1 MVIEAKGIKG
11 SSRGLQYQQS
21 DKEVGQSQEIMRNG
35 IIGDTPQEQN
45 REMRAIE
52 NQYQKSNFQNYR
64 LEMVISP
71 TKEES
76 KNFKT
81 EDWENVAKKALE
93 KSGIDHKNHA
103 YIGHLHTS
111 TGTPHMHLKVSRIN
125 FKGEMAISTENIGRK
140 MGAASNEIAKERGWK
155 TAKETGE
162 HNRQEVSRN
171 IREVLQDAKIQNID
185 EFSKAM
191 EKRGY
196 ITKIAQSEA
205 KGVYGMRIIPKG
217 SAVENP
223 SPQLAKSGQG
233 YKLSEINKSE
243 NSKAKFKITDIKMDL
258 QRNQDRYF
266 ANLPREKTPFEQ
278 AEEKRN
284 QNQQDKINSI
294 DTNQLRK
301 ETLENID
308 KAIQKIEPYRE
319 HNPQAYNGIKAMEKA
334 IKSDNN
340 FSADKLN
347 QANQVAKN
355 QISNIENQEKA
366 QEQKPEN
373 INSFDQARQK
383 REAKQEQ
390 EQNQE
395 KKRGFRR

>member
-76 KNFKT
+76 KNFRT

-162 HNRQEVSRN
+162 HNRQEVGRN

-243 NSKAKFKITDIKMDL
+243 NSKAKFKITDIQKDL
-258 QRNQDRYF
+258 QRNQNRY
-266 ANLPREKTPFEQ
+266 LVKTAFEQ

-301 ETLENID
+301 ETLENLD
-308 KAIQKIEPYRE
+308 KAIQKIEPYKE
-319 HNPQAYNGIKAMEKA
+319 HNPVPYNGMKDLQQA

-340 FSADKLN
+340 TPAEVLN
-347 QANQVAKN
+347 RSNQIAQN
-355 QISNIENQEKA
+355 QISRIENMEKA

-395 KKRGFRR
+395 RKRGFRR

>member
-21 DKEVGQSQEIMRNG
+21 DKEMGQSQEIMRNG

-52 NQYQKSNFQNYR
+52 SQYQKSNFQNYR

-71 TKEES
+71 TREES

-171 IREVLQDAKIQNID
+171 IREVLQEEKAKNYD
-185 EFSKAM
+185 EFSQAM

-205 KGVYGMRIIPKG
+205 KGIYGMRIIPT
-217 SAVENP
+217 AELVESP
-223 SPQLAKSGQG
+223 SPRLAKSGQG
-233 YKLSEINKSE
+233 YKLSEIEKTE
-243 NSKAKFKITDIKMDL
+243 GAKAKFRISDINL
-258 QRNQDRYF
+258 AIQRNQNIDF
-266 ANLPREKTPFEQ
+266 NKLPREEQ
-278 AEEKRN
+278 LKQMLEKREKLFGTST
-284 QNQQDKINSI
+284 QEKTVQKDQDK
-294 DTNQLRK
+294 
-301 ETLENID
+301 
-308 KAIQKIEPYRE
+308 KI
-319 HNPQAYNGIKAMEKA
+319 
-334 IKSDNN
+334 
-340 FSADKLN
+340 
-347 QANQVAKN
+347 VV
-355 QISNIENQEKA
+355 
-366 QEQKPEN
+366 EQKPQEM
-373 INSFDQARQK
+373 SAFDQATQQRKQK
-383 REAKQEQ
+383 IAQREEQ

-395 KKRGFRR
+395 RKRGRG

>member
-76 KNFKT
+76 KNFRT

-162 HNRQEVSRN
+162 HNRQEVGRN

-196 ITKIAQSEA
+196 ITKIAQS
-205 KGVYGMRIIPKG
+205 
-217 SAVENP
+217 
-223 SPQLAKSGQG
+223 
-233 YKLSEINKSE
+233 
-243 NSKAKFKITDIKMDL
+243 
-258 QRNQDRYF
+258 
-266 ANLPREKTPFEQ
+266 
-278 AEEKRN
+278 
-284 QNQQDKINSI
+284 
-294 DTNQLRK
+294 
-301 ETLENID
+301 
-308 KAIQKIEPYRE
+308 
-319 HNPQAYNGIKAMEKA
+319 
-334 IKSDNN
+334 
-340 FSADKLN
+340 
-347 QANQVAKN
+347 
-355 QISNIENQEKA
+355 
-366 QEQKPEN
+366 
-373 INSFDQARQK
+373 
-383 REAKQEQ
+383 
-390 EQNQE
+390 
-395 KKRGFRR
+395 